1 MFGVS
6 KRSISPNIRVMI
18 VPIVAII
25 VVFVL
30 SIFLLKEAYA
40 RISSQYSDLQ
50 STRKDETVLR
60 QKAETLRQLRD
71 GGFDPGERTAL
82 ALPNKNPSLWV
93 LSNINR
99 ELREK
104 ERIIINELNA
114 SGTRK
119 LKDAEDVNKGKF
131 TVVFYYLDVLEFID
145 MLNQISTYTP
155 YTSYEFIDFEVSDKG
170 YIESKVEFNV
180 FWSEMPKTITSI
192 RQPVD
197 DLSSKEKEI
206 LNLVT
211 RLKTPELS
219 TIEAV
224 SPYGRENPF
233 R

>member
-1 MFGVS
+1 MPKMLTKV
-6 KRSISPNIRVMI
+6 N
-18 VPIVAII
+18 
-25 VVFVL
+25 
-30 SIFLLKEAYA
+30 LLW
-40 RISSQYSDLQ
+40 
-50 STRKDETVLR
+50 
-60 QKAETLRQLRD
+60 
-71 GGFDPGERTAL
+71 F
-82 ALPNKNPSLWV
+82 
-93 LSNINR
+93 
-99 ELREK
+99 
-104 ERIIINELNA
+104 
-114 SGTRK
+114 
-119 LKDAEDVNKGKF
+119 
-131 TVVFYYLDVLEFID
+131 FYYLDVLEFID